1 MPRNAVI
8 LAIFY
13 RKYACETPLFS
24 NRRVSKNDLVALLQ
38 NRWFRK
44 NDTDYLKVPPCRKG
58 ETTIS
63 VTNTNTMQSL
73 FSLFFI
79 VLMVCIV
86 SSLSHAGPIV
96 AMTLARLMIAPPLSM
111 YQPLA
116 MMTN

>member
-86 SSLSHAGPIV
+86 SL
-96 AMTLARLMIAPPLSM
+96 L
-111 YQPLA
+111 
-116 MMTN
+116 